1 MEDAAAIAVA
11 LELKQ
16 PLPSRDFQ
24 ARIETEYLELAKEEA
39 SMLSG
44 SQKYLRGLFCGGTHS
59 EEAVLLL
66 KNMVSDLHSNIS
78 FGGAKLLEDPKK
90 SIGNSLV
97 DMGDEVFTRGKPHP
111 VIDPSVMID
120 RIIEEGSNP
129 ETAVILFDLLLGHGC
144 SPDPVGVIFDALK
157 EVREKSEAAG
167 RHLCMICDLCGTE
180 KEPQNYAMQ
189 KKVLEELGV
198 HVFESN
204 AQAAIFAGMVTE
216 RRG

>member
-1 MEDAAAIAVA
+1 MIPRQTSLCWFLNHLTPKRPRKSTAPSVVLESLRSCTSWGGNRAEIESYGVYSAASLEDAAAIAVA

-111 VIDPSVMID
+111 VIEPLCYD
-120 RIIEEGSNP
+120 R
-129 ETAVILFDLLLGHGC
+129 
-144 SPDPVGVIFDALK
+144 
-157 EVREKSEAAG
+157 
-167 RHLCMICDLCGTE
+167 
-180 KEPQNYAMQ
+180 QN
-189 KKVLEELGV
+189 
-198 HVFESN
+198 H
-204 AQAAIFAGMVTE
+204 
-216 RRG
+216 